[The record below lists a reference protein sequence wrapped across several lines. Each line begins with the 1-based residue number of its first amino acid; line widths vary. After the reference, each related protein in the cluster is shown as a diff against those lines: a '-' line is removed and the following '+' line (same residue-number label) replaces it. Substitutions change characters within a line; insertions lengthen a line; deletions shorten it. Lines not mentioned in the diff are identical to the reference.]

1 MFRFRRRKRIKK
13 QVTDEGIVVYTTVAG
28 KKLVTGVMSPLTQ
41 KMEKERRV
49 RRAYAGFWG
58 KIVMRLQGRW

>member
-49 RRAYAGFWG
+49 RRAYAVSYTHLTLPT
-58 KIVMRLQGRW
+58 IYSV